1 MKKGFIE
8 KVTVSSEDLE
18 LINKFTK
25 RPLTADEV
33 YTFSVILCDNEID
46 RDFERFTPEAIA
58 QLSVLFL
65 GKTGIFDHSMKGR
78 DQIARIY
85 ECHAE
90 KTGELLGDGTEY
102 VCLKAKAYLP
112 KTDKTKEFIL
122 NLDAGIIKEVSVGCA
137 VKREV
142 CSICGAD
149 VKRELCEHRKGK
161 TYGEGANMKQC
172 YYWLDEP
179 YDAYEWS
186 FVAVPAQRRA
196 GVVKAY
202 SNFGKGETDMNV
214 LDVIKGF
221 GNGEVT
227 LTALEAEKIK
237 NEFEKLEKT
246 AKGYIEAIKTEA
258 VKVCSKSLD
267 TLPAEVLGEMLER
280 LEPEHIKAFTAAV
293 REKHEACVQLA
304 PKSSEQK
311 TEKNDSFVI

>member
-1 MKKGFIE
+1 MRKGFIE
-8 KVTVSSEDLE
+8 KTQVLKEDLE

-25 RPLTADEV
+25 RPMTAEEV
-33 YTFSVILCDNEID
+33 YTFSVVLCDNEID
-46 RDFERFTPEAIA
+46 RDFERFTPEALEKLA
-58 QLSVLFL
+58 ELFI

-90 KTGELLGDGTEY
+90 KTGELLGDGTQY

-112 KTDKTKEFIL
+112 ITSKTQEFIL

-149 VKRELCEHRKGK
+149 VKRELCEHRKGN

-202 SNFGKGETDMNV
+202 SNIGKGETDMNV
-214 LDVIKGF
+214 SDVLKNFGKG
-221 GNGEVT
+221 EIT
-227 LTALEAEKIK
+227 LTEAQAKKIK
-237 NEFEKLEKT
+237 DEFLKLEKT
-246 AKGYIEAIKTEA
+246 AKGYFETLKAEA
-258 VKVCSKSLD
+258 VKVCSKSLEGM
-267 TLPAEVLGEMLER
+267 PSEILGEMLDR
-280 LEPEHIKAFTAAV
+280 LEPEHIKAFTEAV
-293 REKHEACVQLA
+293 RLKDKAEVQLA
-304 PKSSEQK
+304 PSIEDSKNGR
-311 TEKNDSFVI
+311 NDSFVI